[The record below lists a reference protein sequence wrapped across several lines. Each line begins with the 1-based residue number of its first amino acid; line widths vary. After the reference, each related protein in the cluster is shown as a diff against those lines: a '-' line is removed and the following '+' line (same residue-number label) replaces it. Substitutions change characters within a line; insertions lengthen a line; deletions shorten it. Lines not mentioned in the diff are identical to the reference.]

1 MDARARFDDNI
12 ETCAFPLDGRSRL
25 TRVRLGGGGWIVY
38 NEAMHLQRLSL
49 TNFRNFARLELAL
62 PKGLT
67 IVQGENAQGKS
78 NLLEA
83 IAYLATTRSPRAGSD
98 MELVNWLALDEPMP
112 FARLSAEVQR
122 GERLERLDITL
133 LPRTEAGGRLRK
145 QVRINGAPRRA
156 MDVVGLMPVA
166 LFRPEDV
173 DLVSGSPSV
182 RRRYLDVALCQL
194 DRPYCRAL
202 SRYGKA
208 VEQRN
213 ALLRQLQ
220 GRRDA
225 GEQLR
230 FWDEKLAEMG
240 GFIIARRLW
249 FIRQLD
255 AEASLRHLD
264 LSGGYERL
272 RLRYL
277 PSFDPTRAPG
287 AGAWP
292 RNGAR
297 KPVEGELEP
306 EAASAMF
313 LAYLRKG
320 RERDLAAGMTL
331 LGPHRDDMGFYLSNR
346 NLRTFGSRG
355 QQRTAALAC
364 KLAEVAVMT
373 RELGFAPILLLDDVM
388 SELDANRRS
397 LLADMLAHA
406 PQAIVT
412 TTDWHHFNGEML
424 THALRLCVRQGRVS
438 EEKRETESGN

>member
-1 MDARARFDDNI
+1 
-12 ETCAFPLDGRSRL
+12 
-25 TRVRLGGGGWIVY
+25 
-38 NEAMHLQRLSL
+38 MHLQRLSL
-49 TNFRNFARLELAL
+49 TNFRNFTRLAIAL

-67 IVQGENAQGKS
+67 IVQSENAQGKS

-83 IAYLATTRSPRAGSD
+83 IAYLATTRSPRTNSD
-98 MELVNWLALDEPMP
+98 VELVNWLAMDEPMP
-112 FARLSAEVQR
+112 FARLSAEVQKR
-122 GERLERLDITL
+122 ERLERLDITL
-133 LPRTEAGGRLRK
+133 MPAANAGGRLRK

-173 DLVSGSPSV
+173 ELVSGSPGV

-194 DRPYCRAL
+194 DRAYCRTL

-220 GRRDA
+220 ERRDA
-225 GEQLR
+225 AEQLR
-230 FWDEKLAEMG
+230 FWDEQLAEMG
-240 GFIIARRLW
+240 GLIIARRLW

-277 PSFDPTRAPG
+277 PSFDPLQPPQRG
-287 AGAWP
+287 RLS

-297 KPVEGELEP
+297 KPVEGEIQP
-306 EAASAMF
+306 EAARAAF
-313 LAYLRKG
+313 LAYLHAG

-331 LGPHRDDMGFYLSNR
+331 LGPHRDDMGFYLSDR
-346 NLRTFGSRG
+346 NLRAFGSRG

-364 KLAEVAVMT
+364 KLAEVTVMT
-373 RELGFAPILLLDDVM
+373 HELGFAPILLLDDVM
-388 SELDANRRS
+388 SELDASRRG

-424 THALRLCVRQGRVS
+424 AHALRLAVTQGQV
-438 EEKRETESGN
+438 EQVEIM